1 MTAIAAVHAST
12 MKAIVRDTYGS
23 PDVLRL
29 GEVEKPDLTD
39 DGVLVRVHA
48 ASVARGDWYTLTGL
62 YVGRAEMGLRKP
74 KSRLIGGDFAGTV
87 EAVGSDVTDVRPGD
101 EVFGGR
107 SGAFA
112 EYVCARARSVAL
124 KPARLTFE
132 EAAAVPTSAL
142 TALQGLRD
150 KGELQPGQKVL
161 INGASGGVGTFAVQ
175 IAKALGAEVTAVCS
189 TRNVDLVRSLGADHV
204 VDYTRDDFTRS
215 DERYDLLFDNAG
227 SRSWSACK
235 RVLKPEA
242 TVVLVGGQMGN
253 RVLGPVG
260 HLVRMRLAALG
271 SGRKL
276 SFFVAKFNKP
286 DMETLRELVEAGK
299 VTPVIDR
306 RYALSEVADA
316 FRYMG
321 EGHAQGKVVVTV

>member
-1 MTAIAAVHAST
+1 
-12 MKAIVRDTYGS
+12 
-23 PDVLRL
+23 
-29 GEVEKPDLTD
+29 
-39 DGVLVRVHA
+39 
-48 ASVARGDWYTLTGL
+48 
-62 YVGRAEMGLRKP
+62 
-74 KSRLIGGDFAGTV
+74 
-87 EAVGSDVTDVRPGD
+87 
-101 EVFGGR
+101 VFGGR

-150 KGELQPGQKVL
+150 KGQIEAGQKVL

-189 TRNVDLVRSLGADHV
+189 TRNVELVRSLGADRV
-204 VDYTRDDFTRS
+204 VDYTQEDFTRS
-215 DERYDLLFDNAG
+215 DERYDVLFDNAG

-235 RVLKPEA
+235 RVLGPKA

-276 SFFVAKFNKP
+276 VFFVAQFNKP
-286 DMETLRELVEAGK
+286 DMETLRELLEAGK

-306 RYALSEVADA
+306 RYSLSEVADA